1 MPLIELDEIKSEKII
16 EENQEV
22 GRFAVGIL
30 PYLRDRPLLVRR
42 LYAPH
47 GGSYSLVTGKI
58 AHSYVSGDH
67 PYYFL
72 RVVEKSEFN
81 TDPRLL
87 VEKAEWAALREM
99 YEELY
104 NRKTKVKRD
113 LSGEGDENVFLELK
127 RSHSLEK
134 VAEIVDANTGF
145 LVSTF
150 KCDLQD
156 PNFSVTETD
165 DLRPLNLIN
174 RLEIINPLTQ
184 FVLWLTGEVDASRIT
199 RTIHY
204 GRVDKIKGP
213 FRYENVPLNLPAYF
227 ISY

>member
-1 MPLIELDEIKSEKII
+1 MPLIELDEITSRKII

-22 GRFAVGIL
+22 GRFAVGTL
-30 PYLRDRPLLVRR
+30 PYLEGRPLLVRR
-42 LYAPH
+42 LYTPH
-47 GGSYSLVTGKI
+47 ESLYSLVTGTI
-58 AHSYVSGDH
+58 ACSSVSGDH

-72 RVVEKSEFN
+72 RVLQESKFN

-104 NRKTKVKRD
+104 NRKTTVRRA
-113 LSGEGDENVFLELK
+113 LSGEGDEDVFLKLK
-127 RSHSLEK
+127 REHSLER

-150 KCDLQD
+150 KCILQD
-156 PNFSVTETD
+156 SNFSITEAD

-174 RLEIINPLTQ
+174 LRIINPLTQ
-184 FVLWLTGEVDASRIT
+184 FILWLTGEVDGSMIT
-199 RTIHY
+199 HTIHY
-204 GRVDKIKGP
+204 GRVEKIKGVH
-213 FRYENVPLNLPAYF
+213 RYENVPPDLPAYC